1 MALTSNAQW
10 PEDLATSILLRLPVK
25 SIIRFKCVSTTWRC
39 FFDNPSFVSRHL
51 SISKKNQRILVDY
64 TGEYDDEFVLRMFH
78 DTTLA
83 TFDDWLPQLPALGD
97 GPFCV
102 HDGLVCVCDFEFRIL
117 LWNPATREVRFL
129 PEYYTD
135 IKRRRYLNFV
145 GFGSDPILNEY
156 KVIFF
161 VENLKPYKTPLLPSM
176 RGAVYKMSTDS
187 WRELKREELEMLEEK
202 SFHDNTNACVNGVDY
217 WVVSDYDSCKVRK
230 YEYNVVAFDIRKEV
244 LQLIE
249 WPHIP
254 HTQQNAWG
262 DLVIIPNIDRISLW
276 ISDSYM
282 GSHTS
287 NHDLWVLSEQGQY
300 WTKLLTIGP
309 LFEVHKLF
317 GFWNMGKGNV
327 KIFVQF
333 TNRQLHLYDEQ
344 THEFI
349 NTGLRH
355 KLNGKDFDIH
365 TYEESLVST
374 GTHTVGY
381 NN

>member
-25 SIIRFKCVSTTWRC
+25 SIIRFKCVSTTWRR

-64 TGEYDDEFVLRMFH
+64 TDEYDDKIVFRMFH

-83 TFDDWLPQLPALGD
+83 TFDDWLPQLLALGN
-97 GPFCV
+97 GSFCV
-102 HDGLVCVCDFEFRIL
+102 HDGLVCVCDLEFRIL

-135 IKRRRYLNFV
+135 IKRRRYLTFA

-156 KVIFF
+156 KVIYF
-161 VENLKPYKTPLLPSM
+161 VKNIKPYKTPLLPSM

-202 SFHDNTNACVNGVDY
+202 VFHDNTNAFVNGVDY

-262 DLVIIPNIDRISLW
+262 DLVIIPDIDRISLW

-309 LFEVHKLF
+309 LLE
-317 GFWNMGKGNV
+317 
-327 KIFVQF
+327 
-333 TNRQLHLYDEQ
+333 T
-344 THEFI
+344 TS
-349 NTGLRH
+349 
-355 KLNGKDFDIH
+355 
-365 TYEESLVST
+365 SL
-374 GTHTVGY
+374 
-381 NN
+381 